1 MAVSRRRRKAVG
13 LVPKVTVALDRTF
26 GRWIYPL
33 HRRLYLRTGGAVGLR
48 SPLGPI
54 LLLTTTG
61 RKTGQPR
68 TTPLLYLPDG
78 DAFIVVASNA
88 GRPDPPNWL
97 RNLERSPEAAVQVG
111 RRKVAVKAR
120 ILDGPEAAELWPRL
134 DRHYAG
140 WRHYATLSGRP
151 IPPVVLSPLD

>member
-1 MAVSRRRRKAVG
+1 MAGLGGRRSAMG
-13 LVPKVTVALDRTF
+13 LAPKVSVALDRTV

-33 HRRLYLRTGGAVGLR
+33 HRRLYLLTGGTVGLR
-48 SPLGPI
+48 SPAGPI

-61 RKTGQPR
+61 RQSGQPR

-78 DAFIVVASNA
+78 EDFVVVASNG

-97 RNLERSPEAAVQVG
+97 RNLETAPEATVQVG
-111 RRKVAVKAR
+111 RRKVAVRAR

-140 WRHYATLSGRP
+140 WRHYASLTGRP
-151 IPPVVLSPLD
+151 IPPVVLSPLG